1 MSMVVDTLI
10 IGSGVAATALAQR
23 LLDNDPKA
31 SILILEAGPPVKTKD
46 FGLWENYLISGQLPY
61 DRCKD
66 LNYPQKDV
74 PGENMSVGG
83 TEIPLIGS
91 RVMTYGGSTIHWGG
105 WAFRLKQEDFA
116 LGAAVEGTANWP
128 IVYEDLEPYYTQ
140 AEHYIGVSGDSADKT
155 VPRNGDYPFP
165 AFPYALEDR
174 LVAEALKVLGYNY
187 STLPIARHGVTD
199 TTSKHAPCQTTG
211 TCKYC
216 PFGARYAATNF
227 LNDML
232 AWNDYPNFA
241 VRTGVVVEAIEV
253 SAKARVAAV
262 VYTVPASG
270 EKARVEAERV
280 IVAAGTIESAK
291 LLQRSTSTA
300 WLAGIGNDSD
310 LVGRHFITHP
320 YFMFTGRLPAN
331 QLRLQP
337 EMNFPTLCSRHFD
350 SKSEQAAGKF
360 ILVNPPDTVQPR
372 ILSSMQAG
380 ARREKID
387 ALVAGPNAIQ
397 LHGMVEVFG
406 RHANRV
412 TNSGKRNRFGLPET
426 VVDYTKDAGF
436 DARMVQIQ
444 SCVDEIFTAMGAQ
457 KSGKPTVSW
466 RADHAAS
473 TCRMGLTEADSV
485 VDKDLRIHGVENLY
499 VCSNAV
505 FPSLGAINPTLTLT
519 ALALRLGD
527 HLVSAGRA
535 AEAP

>member
-1 MSMVVDTLI
+1 MAVETLI
-10 IGSGVAATALAQR
+10 IGSGVAAAALAQR
-23 LLDNDPKA
+23 LLDNNPKA

-46 FGLWENYLISGQLPY
+46 FGLWENYLITGQLPY

-83 TEIPLIGS
+83 TEIPLIGA

-105 WAFRLKQEDFA
+105 WAFRLKPEDFA
-116 LGAAVEGTANWP
+116 LESAAENTADWP
-128 IVYEDLEPYYTQ
+128 IRYEDLEHYYTQ
-140 AEHYIGVSGDSADKT
+140 AEHYIGVSGDSGDKT

-165 AFPYALEDR
+165 AFPYTLEDR
-174 LVAEALKVLGYNY
+174 LIAEAMKTLGYGV
-187 STLPIARHGVTD
+187 SALPIARHGVTD

-232 AWNDYPNFA
+232 AWNDYPNFE
-241 VRTGVVVEAIEV
+241 VRTGVVVETIEV
-253 SAKARVAAV
+253 SQKTRATAV
-262 VYTVPASG
+262 VYSVAASG
-270 EKARVEAERV
+270 ETARVEAEHI

-300 WLAGIGNDSD
+300 WRNGIGNDSD

-331 QLRLQP
+331 PLRLQP

-350 SKSEQAAGKF
+350 SEAEQAAGKF
-360 ILVNPPDTVQPR
+360 ILVNPPDTVQPK

-380 ARREKID
+380 VRRDKID
-387 ALVAGPNAIQ
+387 AQILGPNAVQ

-412 TNSGKRNRFGLPET
+412 TNAGKRNRFGLRET
-426 VVDYTKDAGF
+426 VVDYTKDPGF
-436 DARMVQIQ
+436 DGRMAEIQ
-444 SCVDEIFTAMGAQ
+444 AHVDDIFTAMGAQ
-457 KSGKPTVSW
+457 KSGKPNVSW

-473 TCRMGLTEADSV
+473 TCRMGQTEGDSV
-485 VDKDLRIHGVENLY
+485 VDKNLRIHGVENLY

-527 HLVSAGRA
+527 HLVGASNAV
-535 AEAP
+535 EAP